1 MRLLLAL
8 TLALTIAKV
17 ANWMD
22 VSWWLVL
29 LPLYGPPLLLSA
41 VLAAYLLLLITAA
54 LLEGVQ
60 LLILERR
67 TK

>member
-8 TLALTIAKV
+8 TLGLTIAKV

-22 VSWWLVL
+22 VSWWLVF

-54 LLEGVQ
+54 ILEGIH
-60 LLILERR
+60 LLIEARR
-67 TK
+67 PE